1 MLEDFEEFPLIQSSG
16 SSATSCYESCENPT
30 SNNKTTSGKH
40 PSRFRQDGNESSE
53 NSSSQDTHC
62 KGNSTTQTLR
72 RNMKFHHCFA
82 FVVGSIIGAGIFITP
97 SLVAQYTPNLFVS
110 LVAWMAAGGI
120 ALLGALCYCEMVSV
134 VNKTGASYIFILDCY
149 GKAPGFVVN
158 WTNALIFAPC
168 DACILLITIGLY
180 VCAPFFEDHN
190 SIEYIWCSKLVGLVC
205 MVVVAGINCLGE
217 NLVCVRNKTEHFT

>member
-1 MLEDFEEFPLIQSSG
+1 MIESNFETFPLISSDGG
-16 SSATSCYESCENPT
+16 SSTSCYESCENPT
-30 SNNKTTSGKH
+30 GKPPKKPNRYDGSSKETSIRNN
-40 PSRFRQDGNESSE
+40 DGSCTRN
-53 NSSSQDTHC
+53 N
-62 KGNSTTQTLR
+62 GQTLR

-97 SLVAQYTPNLFVS
+97 SLVTQYTPNLFVS
-110 LVAWMAAGGI
+110 LVAWILAGGI

-149 GKAPGFVVN
+149 GKAPGFIVN

-190 SIEYIWCSKLVGLVC
+190 SLEYHWCSKLVGLVC
-205 MVVVAGINCLGE
+205 MVVVAGVNCLGKRLIVE
-217 NLVCVRNKTEHFT
+217 F

>member
-1 MLEDFEEFPLIQSSG
+1 MIDSNFETFPLISSDG
-16 SSATSCYESCENPT
+16 SSKSCYESCENPKVAGGKT
-30 SNNKTTSGKH
+30 PRKPNRYDDLSSRETHLRNNDGSNSNA
-40 PSRFRQDGNESSE
+40 R
-53 NSSSQDTHC
+53 SQNYDNN
-62 KGNSTTQTLR
+62 GGQTLR

-97 SLVAQYTPNLFVS
+97 SLVTQYTPNLFMS
-110 LVAWMAAGGI
+110 LVAWILAGGI

-149 GKAPGFVVN
+149 GKAPGFIVN

-190 SIEYIWCSKLVGLVC
+190 SLEYHWCSKLVGLVC
-205 MVVVAGINCLGE
+205 MVAVAGINCLGKYY
-217 NLVCVRNKTEHFT
+217 LIIHFR

>member
-1 MLEDFEEFPLIQSSG
+1 MIESNFETFPLISSDG
-16 SSATSCYESCENPT
+16 SSTSCYESCENPA
-30 SNNKTTSGKH
+30 SGKPLKKPNRYDGGSSGETH
-40 PSRFRQDGNESSE
+40 LRRNSDGRSGSARREENQDNG
-53 NSSSQDTHC
+53 
-62 KGNSTTQTLR
+62 QTLR

-97 SLVAQYTPNLFVS
+97 SLVTQYTPNLFMS
-110 LVAWMAAGGI
+110 LVAWILAGGI

-149 GKAPGFVVN
+149 GKAPGFIVN

-190 SIEYIWCSKLVGLVC
+190 SLEYHWCSKLVGLVC
-205 MVVVAGINCLGE
+205 MVVVAGVNCLGKLY
-217 NLVCVRNKTEHFT
+217 NIIKNYYT